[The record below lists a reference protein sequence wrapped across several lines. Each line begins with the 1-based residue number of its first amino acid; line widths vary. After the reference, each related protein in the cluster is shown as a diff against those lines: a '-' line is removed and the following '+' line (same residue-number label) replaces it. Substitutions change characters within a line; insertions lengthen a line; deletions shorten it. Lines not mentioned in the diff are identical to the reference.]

1 MMFQLQL
8 LSGKQAGFLWET
20 RRFPVRIGRAAGSD
34 LQIEEDGVWDEH
46 ARVELKSGD
55 GFVIT
60 AHPGALLS
68 VNQSPVETIRLR
80 NGDIITAGSARI
92 AFRLSQTRQRGQ
104 KWRESLIWLI
114 IAGITVSQIAMI
126 GWLLR

>member
-1 MMFQLQL
+1 MLQLQI
-8 LSGKQAGFLWET
+8 LSGKQAGFLWDA

-46 ARVELKSGD
+46 LQVELKTGD

-60 AHPGALLS
+60 AHPGALVS

-92 AFRLSQTRQRGQ
+92 AFRLSQTKQRGL
-104 KWRESLIWLI
+104 KLREAFIWLLL
-114 IAGITVSQIAMI
+114 AGITISQLAMI

>member
-1 MMFQLQL
+1 MLQLQL
-8 LSGKQAGFLWET
+8 LSGKQAGFLWDA
-20 RRFPVRIGRAAGSD
+20 RRFPVRIGRAPGND

-46 ARVELKSGD
+46 LRVELKSGE

-68 VNQSPVETIRLR
+68 VNQAPVETVRLR
-80 NGDIITAGSARI
+80 NGDIITAGSARL
-92 AFRLSQTRQRGQ
+92 AFRLSQTRQRGL
-104 KWRESLIWLI
+104 KLREAFVWLT
-114 IAGITVSQIAMI
+114 IAGITVGQIAMI

>member
-1 MMFQLQL
+1 MLQL
-8 LSGKQAGFLWET
+8 EILSGKQAGFLWDA
-20 RRFPVRIGRAAGSD
+20 RRFPVRVGRAAGND
-34 LQIEEDGVWDEH
+34 LQIEEDGMWDEH
-46 ARVELKSGD
+46 LRVELKQGE

-68 VNQSPVETIRLR
+68 VNQSPVETARLR

-92 AFRLSQTRQRGQ
+92 AFRLSQTKQRGL
-104 KWRESLIWLI
+104 KLREVFVWLV
-114 IAGITVSQIAMI
+114 IAGITVSQLALI

>member
-1 MMFQLQL
+1 MLQFQI
-8 LSGKQAGFLWET
+8 LSGKQAGFLWDA

-46 ARVELKSGD
+46 LRVELKTGE

-60 AHPGALLS
+60 AHPGALVS

-92 AFRLSQTRQRGQ
+92 AFRLSQTKQRGL
-104 KWRESLIWLI
+104 KLREAFIWLT
-114 IAGITVSQIAMI
+114 IAGITVAQVVLIS
-126 GWLLR
+126 WLLR

>member
-1 MMFQLQL
+1 MLQLQI
-8 LSGKQAGFLWET
+8 LSGKQAGFLWDA

-46 ARVELKSGD
+46 LRVELKTGE

-60 AHPGALLS
+60 AHPGALVS
-68 VNQSPVETIRLR
+68 VNQSPVETVRLR

-92 AFRLSQTRQRGQ
+92 AFRLSQTRQRGL
-104 KWRESLIWLI
+104 KLREAFIWLTI
-114 IAGITVSQIAMI
+114 GGITVAQLALI

>member
-1 MMFQLQL
+1 MLQFQII
-8 LSGKQAGFLWET
+8 SGKQAGFLWDA

-46 ARVELKSGD
+46 LRVELKAGE

-68 VNQSPVETIRLR
+68 VNQSPVETVRLR

-92 AFRLSQTRQRGQ
+92 AFRLSQTKQRGL
-104 KWRESLIWLI
+104 KLREAFIWLT
-114 IAGITVSQIAMI
+114 IAGITAAQLVLI

>member
-1 MMFQLQL
+1 MLQFQI
-8 LSGKQAGFLWET
+8 LSGKQAGFLWDA

-46 ARVELKSGD
+46 LRVELKTGE

-60 AHPGALLS
+60 AHPGALVS

-92 AFRLSQTRQRGQ
+92 SFRLSQTKQRGL
-104 KWRESLIWLI
+104 KLREAFIWLT
-114 IAGITVSQIAMI
+114 IAGITVAQVVLIS
-126 GWLLR
+126 WLLR

>member
-1 MMFQLQL
+1 MLQFQI
-8 LSGKQAGFLWET
+8 LSGKQAGFLWDA
-20 RRFPVRIGRAAGSD
+20 RRFPVRIGREAGSD

-60 AHPGALLS
+60 SHPGALLS

-92 AFRLSQTRQRGQ
+92 AFRLSQTMQRGL
-104 KWRESLIWLI
+104 KLREAFIWLT
-114 IAGITVSQIAMI
+114 IAGITIAQLALI
-126 GWLLR
+126 CWLLK

>member
-1 MMFQLQL
+1 MLQLQI
-8 LSGKQAGFLWET
+8 LSGKRAGFLWDA
-20 RRFPVRIGRAAGSD
+20 RRFPIKVGRAAGND

-46 ARVELKSGD
+46 LRVELKQGD
-55 GFVIT
+55 GFIIT

-68 VNQSPVETIRLR
+68 VNQSLVETVRLR

-92 AFRLSQTRQRGQ
+92 AFRLSQTKQRGL
-104 KWRESLIWLI
+104 KLRESFIWLL
-114 IAGITVSQIAMI
+114 IAGITISQIVMI

>member
-1 MMFQLQL
+1 MLQLQI

-46 ARVELKSGD
+46 LRVELKTSE

-60 AHPGALLS
+60 AHPGALVS
-68 VNQSPVETIRLR
+68 VNQSPVETARLR

-92 AFRLSQTRQRGQ
+92 AFRLSQTKQRGL
-104 KWRESLIWLI
+104 KLREAFIWLT
-114 IAGITVSQIAMI
+114 IAGITVAQLALI

>member
-1 MMFQLQL
+1 MLQLQI
-8 LSGKQAGFLWET
+8 LSGKQAGFLWDA

-46 ARVELKSGD
+46 LRVELKTGE

-60 AHPGALLS
+60 AHPGALIS
-68 VNQSPVETIRLR
+68 VNQAPVETVRLR
-80 NGDIITAGSARI
+80 NGDIITAGSALI
-92 AFRLSQTRQRGQ
+92 AFRLSQTKQRGL
-104 KWRESLIWLI
+104 KLREAFVWLT
-114 IAGITVSQIAMI
+114 IAGITIAQLAMI

>member
-1 MMFQLQL
+1 MLQLQI
-8 LSGKQAGFLWET
+8 LSGKQAGFLWDA

-46 ARVELKSGD
+46 LQVELKTGD

-60 AHPGALLS
+60 AHPGALVS

-92 AFRLSQTRQRGQ
+92 AFRLSQTKQRGL
-104 KWRESLIWLI
+104 KLREAFIWLT
-114 IAGITVSQIAMI
+114 IAGITVAQLVLI

>member
-1 MMFQLQL
+1 MLQLQI
-8 LSGKQAGFLWET
+8 LSGKQAGFLWDA

-46 ARVELKSGD
+46 LRVELKTGE

-60 AHPGALLS
+60 AHPGALIS
-68 VNQSPVETIRLR
+68 VNQSPVETVRLR
-80 NGDIITAGSARI
+80 NGDIITAGSAKI
-92 AFRLSQTRQRGQ
+92 AFRLSQTKQRGL
-104 KWRESLIWLI
+104 KLREAFVWLT
-114 IAGITVSQIAMI
+114 IAGITIAQLAMI